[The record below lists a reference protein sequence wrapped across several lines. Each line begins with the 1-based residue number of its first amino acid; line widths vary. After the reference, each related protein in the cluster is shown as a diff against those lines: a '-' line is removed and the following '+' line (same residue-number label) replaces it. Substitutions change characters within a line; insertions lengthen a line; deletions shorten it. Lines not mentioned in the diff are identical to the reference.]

1 MSNIDFEDDDLSKY
15 EIDDLDIEEDEVP
28 KKDVNVKRNPKGKGG
43 APKGAK
49 PSPKGVP
56 SKGASPKGKI
66 TKKKNEKD
74 KNVVYAVAVAGGLML
89 AVSGYLIF
97 NSISTK
103 KAAAKQAELLAQ
115 QQEIAEQQQQQYNQ
129 NSSEVSAGIPSLYGN
144 GSGTNNSALTSSNEI
159 LKDLNGNTVDP
170 NYKVVANNTVTD
182 FINYKK
188 YRATTG
194 NGLEFYW
201 LEAKYKGGDYKV
213 QVPYS
218 IYSKLDSEGITV
230 VDAEVLTLD
239 NGSEIV
245 TYMSVRKDAKDL
257 LDKNR

>member
-28 KKDVNVKRNPKGKGG
+28 KKDVKVKRNPKGKGG
-43 APKGAK
+43 PPKGAK
-49 PSPKGVP
+49 PSPKG
-56 SKGASPKGKI
+56 ASPKGKI
-66 TKKKNEKD
+66 IKKKNEKD

-97 NSISTK
+97 NSISSK
-103 KAAAKQAELLAQ
+103 KAAEQQAELLAQ
-115 QQEIAEQQQQQYNQ
+115 QQEIIEQQQQNT

-144 GSGTNNSALTSSNEI
+144 GSSTNNSALTNSSEI

-182 FINYKK
+182 FINFKK

>member
-28 KKDVNVKRNPKGKGG
+28 KKDVKVKRNPKGKGG

-49 PSPKGVP
+49 PSL
-56 SKGASPKGKI
+56 KGASPKGKI

-74 KNVVYAVAVAGGLML
+74 KNVVYAVAIAGGLVL

-97 NSISTK
+97 NSVSTK

-115 QQEIAEQQQQQYNQ
+115 QQEIAEQQQQYNQ

>member
-28 KKDVNVKRNPKGKGG
+28 KKDVKVKRNPKGKGG
-43 APKGAK
+43 PPKGAK
-49 PSPKGVP
+49 PSPKG
-56 SKGASPKGKI
+56 ASPKGKI
-66 TKKKNEKD
+66 IKKKNEKD

-97 NSISTK
+97 NSISSK
-103 KAAAKQAELLAQ
+103 KAAEQQAELLAQ
-115 QQEIAEQQQQQYNQ
+115 QQEIIEQQQQNTD
-129 NSSEVSAGIPSLYGN
+129 SSEVSVGIPSLYGN
-144 GSGTNNSALTSSNEI
+144 GSSTNNSALTNSSEI
-159 LKDLNGNTVDP
+159 LKDLNGNTVNP
-170 NYKVVANNTVTD
+170 NYQVVANNTVTD

>member
-1 MSNIDFEDDDLSKY
+1 MF
-15 EIDDLDIEEDEVP
+15 DLDIDDSELNLNKDDDEETSLSSDKPV
-28 KKDVNVKRNPKGKGG
+28 KDSKETKRPGRPGRPVRG
-43 APKGAK
+43 ASK
-49 PSPKGVP
+49 
-56 SKGASPKGKI
+56 SKGNNENKAS
-66 TKKKNEKD
+66 
-74 KNVVYAVAVAGGLML
+74 GLNFTDNKML
-89 AVSGYLIF
+89 YLIGGVVGVSVLVGGF
-97 NSISTK
+97 MLFSNSQNK
-103 KAAAKQAELLAQ
+103 KELLAQ
-115 QQEIAEQQQQQYNQ
+115 QEKLEYAQQQQQLQQQQLENDR
-129 NSSEVSAGIPSLYGN
+129 NKVSTGIPSLYGT
-144 GSGTNNSALTSSNEI
+144 GSTENNSPITDSSEI
-159 LKDLNGNTVDP
+159 LKDLNGNPVDS
-170 NYKVVANNTVTD
+170 NYNVVRNETVTD

-245 TYMSVRKDAKDL
+245 TYMSVRKDAKAL
-257 LDKNR
+257 LER

>member
-28 KKDVNVKRNPKGKGG
+28 KKDVKVKRNPKGKGG
-43 APKGAK
+43 PPKGAK
-49 PSPKGVP
+49 PSPKG
-56 SKGASPKGKI
+56 ASPKGKI
-66 TKKKNEKD
+66 IKKKNEKD

-97 NSISTK
+97 NSISSK
-103 KAAAKQAELLAQ
+103 KAAEQQAELLAQ
-115 QQEIAEQQQQQYNQ
+115 QQEIIEQQQQNT

-144 GSGTNNSALTSSNEI
+144 GSSTNNSALTNSSEI
-159 LKDLNGNTVDP
+159 LKDLNGNTVNP
-170 NYKVVANNTVTD
+170 NYQVVANNTVTD

>member
-28 KKDVNVKRNPKGKGG
+28 KKDVKVNRNPKGKGG
-43 APKGAK
+43 PPKGAK
-49 PSPKGVP
+49 PSPKG
-56 SKGASPKGKI
+56 ASPKGKI
-66 TKKKNEKD
+66 IKKKNEKD

-97 NSISTK
+97 NSISSK
-103 KAAAKQAELLAQ
+103 KAAEQQAELLAQ
-115 QQEIAEQQQQQYNQ
+115 QQEIIEQQQQNT

-144 GSGTNNSALTSSNEI
+144 GSSTNNSALTNSSEI
-159 LKDLNGNTVDP
+159 LKDLNGNTVNP
-170 NYKVVANNTVTD
+170 NYQVVANNTVTD

>member
-28 KKDVNVKRNPKGKGG
+28 KKDVKVKRNSKGKGG

-49 PSPKGVP
+49 PSP
-56 SKGASPKGKI
+56 KGASPKGKI

-74 KNVVYAVAVAGGLML
+74 KNVVYAVAIAGGLVL

-97 NSISTK
+97 NSVSTK

-115 QQEIAEQQQQQYNQ
+115 QQEIAEQQQQYNQ

>member
-1 MSNIDFEDDDLSKY
+1 MSNIDYEDDDLSKY

-28 KKDVNVKRNPKGKGG
+28 KKDVKVKRSPKGKGG

-49 PSPKGVP
+49 PSP
-56 SKGASPKGKI
+56 KGASPKGKI

-97 NSISTK
+97 NSISSK
-103 KAAAKQAELLAQ
+103 KAAAEQAELLAQ
-115 QQEIAEQQQQQYNQ
+115 QQEIIEQQQQYN

-144 GSGTNNSALTSSNEI
+144 GSSTNNSPLTNSNEI
-159 LKDLNGNTVDP
+159 LKDLNGNTIDP
-170 NYKVVANNTVTD
+170 NYQVVANNTVTD
-182 FINYKK
+182 FINFKK

-201 LEAKYKGGDYKV
+201 LEARYKGGDYKV